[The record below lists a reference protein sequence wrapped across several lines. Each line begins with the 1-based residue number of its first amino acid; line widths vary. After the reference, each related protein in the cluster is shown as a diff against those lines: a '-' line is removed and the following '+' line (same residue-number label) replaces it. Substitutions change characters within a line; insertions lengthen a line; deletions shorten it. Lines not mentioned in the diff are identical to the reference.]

1 MDFALKRMILNS
13 NCVATYGN
21 GMNRYVAGFIEDNT
35 GTCYCHAVF
44 GNTFDEAFCYV
55 QQFIGDPNLIWHK
68 SDNTSFRLYSDL
80 LKNFSIYLFI

>member
-55 QQFIGDPNLIWHK
+55 QQFYIFVHIADIVK
-68 SDNTSFRLYSDL
+68 IFVR
-80 LKNFSIYLFI
+80 